1 MKGYN
6 TKRSE
11 YKQVCVSLQMSSKK
25 IHPLIENSLC
35 HVILSEPSTSPV
47 TESSSTKFY
56 AFSLVSSFEL
66 SFLLNSTKYRIDGIL
81 IRIGGVEQG
90 DGWSTRWFPFFIFDM
105 ICRGIVFIENESTA
119 RKIRS
124 WASRTRVDHGG
135 IGLFAMTSQWW

>member
-6 TKRSE
+6 TKKSE
-11 YKQVCVSLQMSSKK
+11 YKQVCVFLQMSSKK

-90 DGWSTRWFPFFIFDM
+90 DG
-105 ICRGIVFIENESTA
+105 
-119 RKIRS
+119 
-124 WASRTRVDHGG
+124 
-135 IGLFAMTSQWW
+135 